1 MVTLKQIAR
10 IRWVMLVV
18 ALGLALY
25 YFLVFRPLS
34 RGVEALDGPLGDVRQ
49 ELANVNLEG
58 SGIHDL
64 DLGQIKKTQ
73 ETLKASLT
81 ATEKAGQMIA
91 ARVELEPEIRSK
103 MKEPFLRFDFQDE
116 RQKRIEQLTALA
128 KTQQVT
134 LDAAALAGFPEP
146 SAEMEER
153 KTLLW
158 AQLSIVHH
166 ILTAAI
172 NSKVTTVKNVSVLP
186 IQPHRAAGR
195 AEVYWEEIPVRIEL
209 IAPQESAA
217 NFLLALPMRAEEMK
231 TAGLPECRPGK
242 PALFLDK
249 LMLRK
254 QTHEKP
260 AEVNLDAVVC
270 GFVRASDLRP
280 IQVEEKVRQ
289 E

>member
-34 RGVEALDGPLGDVRQ
+34 RRVEALDGPLGDVRQ
-49 ELANVNLEG
+49 ELVNVNLEG

-64 DLGQIKKTQ
+64 DLGQIKKAQ
-73 ETLKASLT
+73 ETLKASLA
-81 ATEKAGQMIA
+81 ATGKAGQMIA
-91 ARVELEPEIRSK
+91 ARVELEPEIRAK
-103 MKEPFLRFDFQDE
+103 LKEPFLLIDFQNE

-134 LDAAALAGFPEP
+134 LDAAALSGFPEHK
-146 SAEMEER
+146 AEMKEPN
-153 KTLLW
+153 LLW

-172 NSKVTTVKNVSVLP
+172 NSKVGTVKNVSVLP
-186 IQPHRAAGR
+186 IQPYRAAGGT
-195 AEVYWEEIPVRIEL
+195 EVYLEEIPVRIEL

-217 NFLLALPMRAEEMK
+217 NFLLALPLRAEEMK

-254 QTHEKP
+254 QTSEKP

-270 GFVRASDLRP
+270 GFVRALDLRP

>member
-34 RGVEALDGPLGDVRQ
+34 HRAEALDGQLADVRQ
-49 ELANVNLEG
+49 ELVNVSLES

-64 DLGQIKKTQ
+64 DPGQIKKAQ
-73 ETLKASLT
+73 EALQASLT
-81 ATEKAGQMIA
+81 ATDKAGQMIA
-91 ARVELEPEIRSK
+91 TRTELEPEIRAK
-103 MKEPFLRFDFQDE
+103 LKEPFLLIDFQNE
-116 RQKRIEQLTALA
+116 RQKRIEQVTALA

-134 LDAAALAGFPEP
+134 LDAAVLAGFPEHK
-146 SAEMEER
+146 AEMKEPN
-153 KTLLW
+153 LLW
-158 AQLSIVHH
+158 AELSIVHH
-166 ILTAAI
+166 LLTVAI
-172 NSKVTTVKNVSVLP
+172 NGKVASLKNVSVLP
-186 IQPHRAAGR
+186 IQPHRAAGGT
-195 AEVYWEEIPVRIEL
+195 EVYLVEIPVRIEL
-209 IAPQESAA
+209 IAPMESAA
-217 NFLLALPMRAEEMK
+217 YFLLALPLRAEEMK

-254 QTHEKP
+254 QTPEKP

-270 GFVRASDLRP
+270 GFVRALDLP
-280 IQVEEKVRQ
+280 PTQLEEKARQ

>member
-1 MVTLKQIAR
+1 MVTLKQLAR
-10 IRWVMLVV
+10 IRWVMLLV

-25 YFLVFRPLS
+25 YFLAFRPLS
-34 RGVEALDGPLGDVRQ
+34 RRVEALDGPLGDVRQ
-49 ELANVNLEG
+49 ELGNVNLEG

-64 DLGQIKKTQ
+64 DLGQIKKAQ

-81 ATEKAGQMIA
+81 ATEKVGQMIA
-91 ARVELEPEIRSK
+91 ARVELEPEIRAK
-103 MKEPFLRFDFQDE
+103 LKEQFLLIDFQNE

-134 LDAAALAGFPEP
+134 LDAAALAGFPEHK
-146 SAEMEER
+146 AEMKEPN
-153 KTLLW
+153 LLW
-158 AQLSIVHH
+158 AELSIIHH

-172 NSKVTTVKNVSVLP
+172 NSKVGTVKNISVLP
-186 IQPHRAAGR
+186 IQPYRAAGGT
-195 AEVYWEEIPVRIEL
+195 EVYLEEIPVRVEL

-217 NFLLALPMRAEEMK
+217 NFLLALPLRAEEMK

-254 QTHEKP
+254 QTPEKP
-260 AEVNLDAVVC
+260 VEVNLDAVVC

-280 IQVEEKVRQ
+280 IQVEEKVRL